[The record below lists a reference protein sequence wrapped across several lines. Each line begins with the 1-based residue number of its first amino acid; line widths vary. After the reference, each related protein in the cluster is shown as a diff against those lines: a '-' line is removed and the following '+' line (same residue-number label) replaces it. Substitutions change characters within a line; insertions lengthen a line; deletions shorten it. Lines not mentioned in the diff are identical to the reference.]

1 MKKNLYQIVLLL
13 GLIVL
18 GISFTHCKK
27 EEQKPKEEVKPE
39 PPPTKGTFTDERDQK
54 VYKWV
59 IINGKTW
66 MAENL
71 AYLPSV
77 SSPEDGS
84 EDVGNSTKYYYYV
97 YDYRGTN
104 VAEAKA
110 SNYYKTIGVLYN
122 WEALKTAAPK
132 GWHVP
137 TEHEW
142 AELQQYLGTADE
154 AGNAL
159 KEKGTEHWLEPN
171 KGAVD
176 SLGFTVLSSG
186 YRFSDANDFREIR
199 ESAYFWTTTEYKD
212 DNSYACTKQL
222 NNETGLIADKY
233 LKKSC
238 ACAVRCV
245 KDE

>member
-1 MKKNLYQIVLLL
+1 MKKTSYKIAFLL
-13 GLIVL
+13 GLLIL
-18 GISFTHCKK
+18 GISFAQCKK
-27 EEQKPKEEVKPE
+27 DEEKPKEEPKEE
-39 PPPTKGTFTDERDQK
+39 PPATSGTFTDARDQK

-71 AYLPSV
+71 AYLPAV
-77 SSPEDGS
+77 SSPEKGS
-84 EDVGNSTKYYYYV
+84 EDAGSSASSYYYV
-97 YDYRGTN
+97 YDYRGTS
-104 VAEAKA
+104 VAEAKTTD
-110 SNYYKTIGVLYN
+110 YYKTIGVLYN
-122 WEALKTAAPK
+122 WNTIEKAAPA

-142 AELQQYLGTADE
+142 VELQQYLGTVDE

-159 KEKGTEHWLEPN
+159 KEEGTDHWLEPN

-176 SLGFTVLSSG
+176 SVDFTMMSSG

-199 ESAYFWTTTEYKD
+199 ESAYYWTTTED
-212 DNSYACTKQL
+212 DDSYSWTKMF
-222 NNETGLIADKY
+222 NNETGLVSDKS

-238 ACAVRCV
+238 ACAIRCI
-245 KDE
+245 KD